1 MDEPN
6 TREGLMREAMVSA
19 LLHDAGAKIELA
31 RVNIEVYL
39 NNSVGVGD
47 HPNITETI
55 QEQLD
60 IISKNKDRITVLTEY
75 FND

>member
-1 MDEPN
+1 MK
-6 TREGLMREAMVSA
+6 EAMVSA

-39 NNSVGVGD
+39 NKPVGVGD

-60 IISKNKDRITVLTEY
+60 IISKHKDRINVLTEY
-75 FND
+75 FYEED

>member
-1 MDEPN
+1 MK
-6 TREGLMREAMVSA
+6 EAIVSA
-19 LLHDAGAKIELA
+19 LMLDASSKIELA
-31 RVNIEVYL
+31 KINIEVYL

-60 IISKNKDRITVLTEY
+60 IISKHKDRLNVLESTFHE
-75 FND
+75 F

>member
-1 MDEPN
+1 
-6 TREGLMREAMVSA
+6 MREAMVSA

-47 HPNITETI
+47 HPNITETV

-60 IISKNKDRITVLTEY
+60 IISKNKDSITVLTEY